1 MILSD
6 YLSKAIRFNE
16 GDKLP
21 VSGKK
26 IVYRT
31 CNIISNGLVISDIS
45 HIHLGIM
52 AEAVNFR
59 NTCWHRVYDYAYVS

>member
-6 YLSKAIRFNE
+6 YLSKAIRFND
-16 GDKLP
+16 GDKWP
-21 VSGKK
+21 AGKK

-31 CNIISNGLVISDIS
+31 FNVVGGIS

-52 AEAVNFR
+52 ADAVNFR
-59 NTCWHRVYDYAYVS
+59 NTCWHKVYDYAFIV